1 MNKGGSKTF
10 QKSHERNR
18 KCLNIANLVN
28 TKLAKIIKYQSHGGS
43 NDLLSAKR
51 IKIEEEKGAC
61 HIKLF

>member
-28 TKLAKIIKYQSHGGS
+28 TKLAKIIKYQLHGAQITYY
-43 NDLLSAKR
+43 LSKKLKKR
-51 IKIEEEKGAC
+51 KKKILA
-61 HIKLF
+61 ISA